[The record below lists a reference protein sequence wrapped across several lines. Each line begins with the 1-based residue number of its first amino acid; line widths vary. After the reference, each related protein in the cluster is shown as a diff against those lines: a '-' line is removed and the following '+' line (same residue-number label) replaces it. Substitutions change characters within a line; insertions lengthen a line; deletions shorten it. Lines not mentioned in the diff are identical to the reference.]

1 MITSETGDNFLS
13 NNNDSSGVFNHLINQ
28 FSDAVFLIDGNGAR
42 ILSVNSHVLK
52 LTAFSKNEIDGK
64 PVQEIF
70 RNVLI
75 EDFEPGIEL
84 KLFLKRRKRDDL
96 PVSVKVSSPDNKS
109 KIYFLIVTPLQGQ
122 HKNLIDNQ
130 KVLLENLAQL
140 SRISQA
146 ANINLAIKKALIIS
160 KQLLNSDLIA
170 IYHAKSGYPELVKI
184 ASIEKTEIFPAR
196 IPSNDL
202 ISLSKTT
209 NWAPGKP
216 VVSEIHKMGR
226 VANLEHIASTPLG
239 EDGALFG
246 LLVVGSK
253 IGQYE
258 DFQLNLIELIGKNIS
273 TALQHFILVENQ
285 KLKINAQ
292 EKTILIKNTL
302 QDETDQGVI
311 IVELNGRIQ
320 EINSS
325 AELIL
330 GYSEQEVKDQLVEDI
345 LIGAED
351 ITSALEDALRGISTH
366 DLGSVYLHRRNGIS
380 FPAHVKVLPVLN
392 QEKVVSLLILLRD
405 LSEHEQ
411 TRIRTQQ
418 LEQRA
423 VLGGFTAIFAHE
435 VRNPI
440 NNISTGLQ
448 LINTRL
454 PKEDPNQKVIK
465 RMLGDCIRLDHLME
479 SVLSFSR
486 PLEPKIKPMSV
497 SDLINI
503 VIDRWRPR
511 MGRLNIQPVIN
522 YPEDVPYVA
531 GDNRL
536 LEQVFTNLISN
547 AVNIMTKSGGTLSI
561 RITPNYEVANHPQV
575 EISISDTGPGIPEE
589 LVNRIF
595 EPFVSNNPRG
605 TGLGLAITKHIVT
618 AHRGSI
624 NVDSIPGGT
633 VFQVFLPVY
642 VEG

>member
-1 MITSETGDNFLS
+1 MIPAEIGDSFLTS
-13 NNNDSSGVFNHLINQ
+13 NNDSSGVFNHLINQ
-28 FSDAVFLIDGNGAR
+28 FSEAVFLIDGSSSR
-42 ILSVNSHVLK
+42 ILSVNSHALQ
-52 LTAFSKNEIDGK
+52 LTAFSRNEIIGK
-64 PVQEIF
+64 PVQDIF

-75 EDFEPGIEL
+75 EDFEPGVEL
-84 KLFLKRRKRDDL
+84 KLSLKRRKRDDL
-96 PVSVKVSSPDNKS
+96 PISVKVSSLDKKS
-109 KIYFLIVTPLQGQ
+109 KIYFLNVIPLQGQ

-130 KVLLENLAQL
+130 KVLLENLAKL
-140 SRISQA
+140 SGISQEHS
-146 ANINLAIKKALIIS
+146 INQAIKTSLIIS
-160 KQLLNSDLIA
+160 KNLLNSDLIS
-170 IYHAKSGYPELVKI
+170 IYHAKSGYPELIKI
-184 ASIEKTEIFPAR
+184 ATIEKKEIFPAR

-209 NWAPGKP
+209 DWIPGKP
-216 VVSEIHKMGR
+216 VVSEIQKLGR
-226 VANLEHIASTPLG
+226 AANLEHIVSTPLG
-239 EDGALFG
+239 EDGALLG

-285 KLKINAQ
+285 RLKIKNQ
-292 EKTILIKNTL
+292 EKTILVKNTL
-302 QDETDQGVI
+302 QDESDQGVI
-311 IVELNGRIQ
+311 VTEINGKIQ
-320 EINSS
+320 ELNSS

-330 GYSEQEVKDQLVEDI
+330 GYAEKEVKNHLVEDI

-351 ITSALEDALRGISTH
+351 ITSAIEDALRGISTH
-366 DLGSVYLHRRNGIS
+366 DLGNVYLHRRNGKS

-392 QEKVVSLLILLRD
+392 QEKVVSILFMLRD

-448 LINTRL
+448 LMIARL
-454 PKEDPNQKVIK
+454 PKEDPNLNVVK
-465 RMLGDCIRLDHLME
+465 RMLGDCVRLDHLME

-486 PLEPKIKPMSV
+486 PLEPKIKPMNICEH
-497 SDLINI
+497 INT

-522 YPEDVPYVA
+522 FSKDIPHIA
-531 GDNRL
+531 GDQRL

-547 AVNIMTKSGGTLSI
+547 AVNVMTKSGGTLSI
-561 RITPNYEVANHPQV
+561 RIAPNYEVANHPQV

-633 VFQVFLPVY
+633 VFQVFLPVF